1 MTQHLCVLLDDVDH
15 RLLDLLQRDASTTL
29 FDLGQAV
36 GLSTSAVQRRIGRY
50 KAAGL
55 IDRQVAVLSSAAVG
69 DVVLALV
76 LLTLDR
82 ESTAHHAALRER
94 LVACPAVQQC
104 YDLAGE
110 HDYAVMLA
118 ARGMRD
124 LRRLV
129 DELFMDAPNVK
140 RFVTLPVYN
149 AIKVGLELPTR

>member
-1 MTQHLCVLLDDVDH
+1 MALDEVDH

-29 FDLGQAV
+29 FELGQAV
-36 GLSTSAVQRRIGRY
+36 GLSTSAVQRRIGRF

-55 IDRQVAVLSSAAVG
+55 IDRQVAVLDPAAV

-82 ESTAHHAALRER
+82 ESTAHHAALRQR
-94 LVACPAVQQC
+94 LAASPAVQQC

-129 DELFMDAPNVK
+129 NELFMDAPNVK

-149 AIKVGLELPTR
+149 VIKAGLELPTR